1 MATNAWTIR
10 SILRWAGED
19 FQKRGIKSARLDA
32 ELLVAHALQVE
43 RVALYLDLDRPLSE
57 EERAAVRALV
67 IRRRERE
74 PVAYILGYKDFY
86 GRRFAVDRHVLVP
99 RPDTE
104 TLAEVGLSL
113 ITSDSMRVLDVG
125 TGSGILAV
133 TLAAAKE
140 TVRVDAVDVSAAAL
154 EIAKINAK
162 AHGVEPRI
170 EFFESDGFAALAPA
184 RRYDVI
190 VSNPPY
196 IPEGDIDALQAEV
209 SKHEPRAA
217 LSGGTDG
224 LDFFGSLLRESG
236 KWLVPGGQLLL
247 EVGQSQAKA
256 VIGLAEAEGGW
267 EPGVTHAD
275 LNRVPRVVQ
284 FRRLSA

>member
-1 MATNAWTIR
+1 MPTESWTIR

-19 FQKRGIKSARLDA
+19 FHKRGIASARLDA
-32 ELLVAHALQVE
+32 ELLVAHALKVE

-57 EERAAVRALV
+57 QERAAIRALV

-74 PVAYILGYKDFY
+74 PVAYILGYKDFF

-104 TLAEVGLSL
+104 TLAEVSLGL

-125 TGSGILAV
+125 TGSGIVAI
-133 TLAAAKE
+133 TIAAAKE
-140 TVRVDAVDVSAAAL
+140 TVTVDAIDVSHAAL
-154 EIAKINAK
+154 EVAKANAL
-162 AHGVEPRI
+162 AHGVQTRV
-170 EFFESDGFAALAPA
+170 EFFESDGFGALPPD

-209 SKHEPRAA
+209 STHEPRLA
-217 LSGGTDG
+217 LSGGPDG
-224 LDFFGSLLRESG
+224 LDFFRRLVREAAER
-236 KWLVPGGQLLL
+236 LVPGGHLVL
-247 EVGQSQAKA
+247 EVGQSQAAA
-256 VIGLAEAEGGW
+256 VLDLAQAQGGW
-267 EPGVTHAD
+267 EPGVTHSD

-284 FRRLSA
+284 FHRRSV